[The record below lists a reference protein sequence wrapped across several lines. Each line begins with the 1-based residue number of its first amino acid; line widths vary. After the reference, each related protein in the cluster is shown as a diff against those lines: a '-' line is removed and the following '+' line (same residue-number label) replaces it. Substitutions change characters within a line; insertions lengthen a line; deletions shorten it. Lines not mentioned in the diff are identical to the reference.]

1 MQLVDAGLLDLD
13 HDVNGYIDFAIPVPE
28 GGVPVTLRR
37 LLTHRAGF
45 EDHWKGL
52 ISRNREPKPLG
63 RWLAENL
70 PQRLFPKGDVEAYSN
85 YGVAL
90 AGYVVERVSGEPYAS
105 YVQRHILDSLGMS
118 HSTFRQPLP
127 DDLAPLMAKGYT
139 YSKLPPLAYFETI
152 VAPAGGLSATGT
164 DMGRFIRALMNGGE
178 LDGVRIL
185 PKARLDEMMTPS
197 DPTPAGYLGLT
208 FFGTKVAGRDAIGH
222 EGETMA
228 FSSGLQF
235 FLKQGVGIFVSLDGT
250 GEIKATKDN
259 YEPDPVAAIAERF
272 LPKAPGE
279 ADADSS
285 TANSPSDSGVAG
297 IYHSSRR
304 AESAFT
310 RFNDLVFQA
319 VFKIDGA
326 GNAKSFAAIWPFG
339 DGAAFKRVER
349 KLYEG
354 PGSARIAFI
363 DGAGS
368 ESYVAHPGGRL
379 RRVPW
384 SLDARWIWPALVVSA
399 AVALLTLLAWWR
411 QHCVD
416 DAPVVSATFAA
427 GTLARVRF
435 NVA

>member
-1 MQLVDAGLLDLD
+1 
-13 HDVNGYIDFAIPVPE
+13 
-28 GGVPVTLRR
+28 
-37 LLTHRAGF
+37 
-45 EDHWKGL
+45 
-52 ISRNREPKPLG
+52 
-63 RWLAENL
+63 
-70 PQRLFPKGDVEAYSN
+70 
-85 YGVAL
+85 
-90 AGYVVERVSGEPYAS
+90 
-105 YVQRHILDSLGMS
+105 MS

-326 GNAKSFAAIWPFG
+326 GNAKSFAAFWPFG

-368 ESYVAHPGGRL
+368 ESYVAHPGGSL
-379 RRVPW
+379 QRVPW

-399 AVALLTLLAWWR
+399 AVALLTLLAWPVAALWR
-411 QHCVD
+411 RWRKRRWSQDSGDRRKHQAMRLVMLVD
-416 DAPVVSATFAA
+416 AVVIVATVVLVMMHFIDLTIYNDALDPMILVLYALAWLGVFGAIPTLWAATRFWRNGVGSRWSRVHHSLIAASSVMMAWFFLTFHIA
-427 GTLARVRF
+427 GTTLTY
-435 NVA
+435 